1 MTFENV
7 QQRFSQRRLI
17 PANVRAMKSARR
29 LIGGYL
35 ARLREAGRINVYR
48 REDER
53 LSHLLWTAAKAPV
66 PRGERPL
73 AKAPV
78 PRSSDQLQSPLVRW

>member
-7 QQRFSQRRLI
+7 QQKFSQRRLI
-17 PANVRAMKSARR
+17 PANVRAMKGARR
-29 LIGGYL
+29 LITGYL

-53 LSHLLWTAAKAPV
+53 LSRLLWTAAKTPV
-66 PRGERPL
+66 PRAERPL
-73 AKAPV
+73 PNATV
-78 PRSSDQLQSPLVRW
+78 SRISDQRQSSLVHW